1 MKKRGD
7 MVLEPLSKT
16 IQGVINITWP
26 MVLIS
31 VIVMVS
37 FRTCY
42 LVKNE
47 EKIVLYKELC
57 MLIFGIYILCLFQVV
72 TFQDDV
78 SLSGNNFIP
87 FKEILRYNVTSR
99 LFIKN
104 VLGNMIMFLPFGLF
118 SSYYLKSE
126 KITLPLLLTL
136 ITSLSIEFV
145 QLSIGRVFD
154 VDDIILNLLGGI
166 FGYFIYRILHS
177 IGKLFPVSFK
187 KEWVLNS
194 LAIFILTGLIISLV
208 LIMT

>member
-1 MKKRGD
+1 
-7 MVLEPLSKT
+7 VLEPLSKT
-16 IQGVINITWP
+16 LQGVISFTWP

-42 LVKNE
+42 LIKNQ
-47 EKIVLYKELC
+47 EKIVLYKELY

-72 TFQDDV
+72 TFQDDI

-118 SSYYLKSE
+118 SSYYLKAE
-126 KITLPLLLTL
+126 KIKLPLLLTL
-136 ITSLSIEFV
+136 LTSVSIEV
-145 QLSIGRVFD
+145 IQLSIGRIFD
-154 VDDIILNLLGGI
+154 VDDIILNILGGTL
-166 FGYFIYRILHS
+166 GYFIYRILRL
-177 IGKLFPVSFK
+177 IGKLFPDSCR

-194 LAIFILTGLIISLV
+194 VAIFILSGLIASLV
-208 LIMT
+208 IIMT